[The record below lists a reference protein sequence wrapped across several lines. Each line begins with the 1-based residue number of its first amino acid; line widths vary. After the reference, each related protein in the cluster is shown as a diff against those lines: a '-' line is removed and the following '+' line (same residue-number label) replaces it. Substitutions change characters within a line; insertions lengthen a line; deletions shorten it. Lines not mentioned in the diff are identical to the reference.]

1 MAIDRDGWL
10 EFYRIPG
17 YEGMKLAHTMAPGT
31 YYAPTDEEIR
41 TWPGYRQPKDE
52 DIAEANRLMDEVMGE
67 GVRPTSKCIAVT
79 TDQSDI
85 DACLYIIDNLK
96 KNLGME
102 IESDFM
108 ERAARDDIASSGNF
122 DFTISSYVS
131 ATIGDPDDDL
141 FNNYLLD
148 LVSATSK
155 NFMEAR
161 WAEQPEVMQEV
172 AEMIN
177 AQSAEL
183 DPVKRKEMVAELDQ
197 KLMSE
202 VSQYVVVGL
211 EPYLPRLE
219 DGTEG
224 MEGV

>member
-1 MAIDRDGWL
+1 
-10 EFYRIPG
+10 
-17 YEGMKLAHTMAPGT
+17 MKLAHTMAPGT

-172 AEMIN
+172 ADMIN
-177 AQSAEL
+177 VQSAEL

-202 VSQYVVVGL
+202 VSQYVVVGWSL
-211 EPYLPRLE
+211 IFPGWRAELKGWRGYDLYSNTKYIMHERLWIAQ
-219 DGTEG
+219 
-224 MEGV
+224 